1 MATPSRSP
9 RPAAGCNGTCADCH
23 HAAHPSEEID
33 ALHLTPLAIVRAEV
47 LAAVDELLETFH
59 ARG

>member
-1 MATPSRSP
+1 MTPQSQAP
-9 RPAAGCNGTCADCH
+9 RPATGCSESSTHCR
-23 HAAHPSEEID
+23 HAAHQADEID
-33 ALHLTPLAIVRAEV
+33 AFQMTPLAIVRAEV